1 MQFQYLAVLAA
12 GVAAFVFGAV
22 WYMSLGKAWQRAQ
35 GLDPNNCKPG
45 KMAIAP
51 MLASFVGVIVMAG
64 VLSLLL
70 QGMGVE
76 GWLRGAEVGLTV
88 GLGLVLPTV
97 IVNNMFQQ
105 KQVLLTLI
113 DGAHWVLVLT
123 LEGVVLG
130 LLL

>member
-1 MQFQYLAVLAA
+1 MQFPYMAVLAA
-12 GVAAFVFGAV
+12 GVVAFVFGAV

-51 MLASFVGVIVMAG
+51 MAASFLGVIVMAAVVG
-64 VLSLLL
+64 ILL

-76 GWLRGAEVGLTV
+76 GWMRGAQVGLTLGI
-88 GLGLVLPTV
+88 GLLLPSV

-105 KQVLLTLI
+105 KKPLLSVI

-123 LEGVVLG
+123 LEGAVLG
-130 LLL
+130 AML